1 MGQIHQ
7 VEKFLN
13 NKIMFDFLKKYI
25 IKNEGEKLK
34 HSFYKLDEQEIS
46 RIEKE
51 IFIPKE
57 LKQFYSEIG
66 FGYMYDTPES
76 FSVDRFLSPDEY
88 LKINLRID
96 YYEFYPALNFY
107 NTDFFK
113 DYLIFFEVVEGN
125 YLLINKKD
133 DNGKNSIL
141 YIDEKIADS
150 LEEFL
155 VRFDK
160 EGHYFEK

>member
-1 MGQIHQ
+1 
-7 VEKFLN
+7 
-13 NKIMFDFLKKYI
+13 
-25 IKNEGEKLK
+25 
-34 HSFYKLDEQEIS
+34 
-46 RIEKE
+46 
-51 IFIPKE
+51 
-57 LKQFYSEIG
+57 
-66 FGYMYDTPES
+66 MYDTPES

-96 YYEFYPALNFY
+96 YYEFYPALDFY